1 MKPICKLLLH
11 STCAAMLVASPEVL
25 AQDTY
30 AGSYDVTNISS
41 RMPEYR
47 QGEMIVKF
55 KTENTTAPRLK
66 ASKGKLRAAAQA
78 KALNSLL
85 EKYGASE
92 AEELMPLT
100 GAQVTP
106 KALRARAFD
115 GKTVDDSDL
124 SSLYLIRLDRSKTPN
139 IHAVASDFAALPE
152 VEYAEPNYILR
163 ICATASDYTS
173 EPMYGQ
179 QWGVPAIKLDKLW
192 EKPVINSKRPVIAI
206 LDTGVDIEHPD
217 LADNIWT
224 NEREANGIE
233 DSDDDGNGFTDDIHG
248 WDFINNTGLM
258 RDNNGHGTHCAGIA
272 AASGSNGIGITGAN
286 PDALILPVTVMQSDG
301 SGDVA
306 TIARGVDY
314 ACAQGADVLSLSLG
328 TYTHSLSFYDI
339 LAKAYQKSLIV
350 GAAGNDGMM
359 LIPPPMGA
367 PFFPAAYSFVVGV
380 MASDTEGNLAPFSNY
395 DPDGPISSAYSNSEM
410 LYEYEIKA
418 PGTNIIST
426 YPGGG
431 YRSLNGTSMAC
442 PLVAGALSRL
452 YQCKDI
458 PTKEILFGDMIHT
471 LQGGL
476 DGVLDVNAIY
486 GLRDSDRVPTLGYVG
501 CRIDDTA
508 GGDGDFRP
516 DAGEIL
522 EIYPTVRNFWGLA
535 RNVRATV
542 ELYGEN
548 EDRSIIDIID
558 GEADFGS
565 EISGYAHN
573 ESKNPLRIKIND
585 NCADGRH
592 ITLRLTI
599 SCDNSTNTVE
609 ALIPLVVENG
619 IELSGL
625 IWQNTTLYPDKYYI
639 VTTNIGVCE
648 GVTLTLMPGTKLHFR
663 PGTGIS
669 VELGEPEGE
678 EFYDSLNSYYY
689 RNHPNAGKVIAK
701 GTPDKRILFTAF
713 GSIDQTAQSDVQ
725 FNFGP
730 NSELEYVEFD
740 NFSCSFSYPA
750 TGCKYP
756 SFRKT
761 LFNYLGISDWYPKHI
776 YINESAIYNCT
787 RGLVAAKT
795 DATSIVRNYTNPVF
809 HSTHINLLPGVDKI
823 RNCNTFGNIYED
835 YSERNYI
842 SISEYSEKAIYKTT
856 DEPNYYGSANRDI
869 LRNWIWDIRN
879 PKNTGWT
886 WSPRSFAEL
895 DLSNMLTRPN
905 PAAPGVVWK
914 VEIDGINACDDFDIL
929 PDLGVGR
936 HKVEVFFSKRMNR
949 DKTPMVAMGVRP
961 PYTQIPISEDA
972 SWRTEVIDGDELDVY
987 TAYLTIRGR
996 DTYDGL
1002 NRIYVG
1008 DAEDEEFFPIPIEDF
1023 RFHAN
1028 VQSAGS
1034 MSAGFMAEAGV
1045 GRVKLTWE
1053 SPADNIDDMLGYNLY
1068 RYRPDVLNDEGQPAD
1083 TVRINAQLIEKEEFT
1098 DYDIEPGNT
1107 YCYFYK
1113 VLRTSLT
1120 ENSPSRVV
1128 SATPRAAGKGDSDGS
1143 GAVDVADVVTDVNYM
1158 VGREPR
1164 PFIFDAADVNSD
1176 SQINIL
1182 DVVGTVNIIMTPDK
1196 APAEASLSSV
1206 AVYTVENGILYI
1218 DTPVEL
1224 AGLQLT
1230 LSGDRS
1236 TGEIKVLAGLKGMET
1251 TGRWMN
1257 DSEYRFLSFSL
1268 SGHTIAAGRTALLSI
1283 GSNTVEDIMLVSPD
1297 ASQVAAIRGELSG
1310 ISEIVM
1316 QQMLVPSPNPFDDV
1330 LEVPVTIG
1338 TEGNHSVQL
1347 SLSSLVGVRVLEYD
1361 TTLGYGQHKV
1371 TLDTTAVPTG
1381 FYLLTL
1387 TVDGTS
1393 IQSCKVVKTDR

>member
-25 AQDTY
+25 AQDPY

-55 KTENTTAPRLK
+55 KTETTTAPQLK
-66 ASKGKLRAAAQA
+66 ASKGRLRAAASA

-106 KALRARAFD
+106 KARRARAFD

-124 SSLYLIRLDRSKTPN
+124 SSLYLIRLDRSKTTD

-367 PFFPAAYSFVVGV
+367 PFFPAAYTFVVGV

-395 DPDGPISSAYSNSEM
+395 DPDGPISSAFSNSEM

-522 EIYPTVRNFWGLA
+522 EIYPTVRNFWGQA

-669 VELGEPEGE
+669 VEPGEPEGQE
-678 EFYDSLNSYYY
+678 LYDPITGQYYY
-689 RNHPNAGKVIAK
+689 NYPNAGKVIAK

-730 NSELEYVEFD
+730 NSELEYVEFN
-740 NFSCSFSYPA
+740 NFSCTFSFQQNR
-750 TGCKYP
+750 KYP

-787 RGLVAAKT
+787 RGLVATKT
-795 DATSIVRNYTNPVF
+795 DATSIVRNYTNPSF
-809 HSTHINLLPGVDKI
+809 HSTYINVLPGVDKI

-842 SISEYSEKAIYKTT
+842 SISEYSDKAIYKTT

-1008 DAEDEEFFPIPIEDF
+1008 DAEDEEFFPIPVEDF

-1176 SQINIL
+1176 SRINIL

-1297 ASQVAAIRGELSG
+1297 ASQVAAIRGDLSG

-1347 SLSSLVGVRVLEYD
+1347 SLSSLVGVRVLGYD